1 MYIYMYNYI
10 LIGLPIFAML
20 LFIIYNE
27 NLKNKS
33 KKNDKKEHY
42 SSWWSL
48 FIVFMVAMI
57 VILSSN
63 LITYIKSEGL
73 TPDLK
78 FNPLVLATLALIMFM
93 LFSNSNKNMYSLVPM
108 FIALFIFFAFS
119 IEALEG

>member
-1 MYIYMYNYI
+1 MYNYI

-108 FIALFIFFAFS
+108 FIALFIFFAFL
-119 IEALEG
+119 IDALEG

>member
-1 MYIYMYNYI
+1 MYNYI

-20 LFIIYNE
+20 LFIIHNQ

-33 KKNDKKEHY
+33 KKNDKTEHY

-63 LITYIKSEGL
+63 TITYIKSEGL
-73 TPDLK
+73 TQDLN
-78 FNPLVLATLALIMFM
+78 FNPLVLAILALIMFM

-108 FIALFIFFAFS
+108 FIALFVLFAFLS
-119 IEALEG
+119 DFLEG